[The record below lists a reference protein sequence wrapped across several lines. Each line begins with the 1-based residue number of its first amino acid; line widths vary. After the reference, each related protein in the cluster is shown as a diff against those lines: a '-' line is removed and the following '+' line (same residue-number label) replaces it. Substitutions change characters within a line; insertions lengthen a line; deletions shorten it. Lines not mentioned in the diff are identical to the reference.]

1 MIERKPQEP
10 EESESQKDRLVHPQE
25 QDGHKPE
32 DAQSAPSMLA
42 EQPVP
47 VPQTTASRPRR
58 SSLARFLMMIGLFGM
73 AQRLDRTALPV
84 AEGQKTNSNRFLLQV
99 VQPGL
104 AGLMDGSV
112 STLAPIF
119 ATAFATHKP
128 FTAFLVGMAA
138 ATGAGIS
145 MAFSEALSDD
155 GVLTGRGNPVLRGAI
170 TGLMT
175 FIGGAG
181 HTLPFLISNFHAALV
196 AAYVVVAVELIV
208 IAAIR
213 HHFFGT
219 RWALSI
225 GQVIGGGVLVF
236 AAGFIFGSA

>member
-1 MIERKPQEP
+1 MIDKKLQTQDTHPTTQTP
-10 EESESQKDRLVHPQE
+10 SQNK
-25 QDGHKPE
+25 
-32 DAQSAPSMLA
+32 
-42 EQPVP
+42 
-47 VPQTTASRPRR
+47 RR
-58 SSLARFLMMIGLFGM
+58 SGLAKFFMTIGMLGL
-73 AQRLDRTALPV
+73 AQRFDQSVPMMVQGDTKDV
-84 AEGQKTNSNRFLLQV
+84 NSHRFLLQV

-119 ATAFATHKP
+119 ATAFATHRP

-155 GVLTGRGNPVLRGAI
+155 GVLTGRGNPVLRGSI

-175 FIGGAG
+175 FLGGSL
-181 HTLPFLISNFHAALV
+181 HTLPFLLQNLHIALIT
-196 AAYVVVAVELIV
+196 AYVVVAVELVV

-213 HHFFGT
+213 HRYFGT
-219 RWALSI
+219 KWSLSI
-225 GQVIGGGVLVF
+225 LQVVGGGLLVF